1 MEGTTPE
8 MVSFMYILKQNR
20 SKLSAQQYRTLKGQA
35 VSGNVDAAHKGLH
48 KILRRRHANAN

>member
-35 VSGNVDAAHKGLH
+35 VSANVDAAHKGLH

>member
-48 KILRRRHANAN
+48 KTLRRRHANAN

>member
-35 VSGNVDAAHKGLH
+35 VM
-48 KILRRRHANAN
+48 

>member
-8 MVSFMYILKQNR
+8 MVSFIYILKQNR

>member
-1 MEGTTPE
+1 MEGTTLE

>member
-35 VSGNVDAAHKGLH
+35 VSGNVDAARKGFH

>member
-35 VSGNVDAAHKGLH
+35 VSGNVGAAHKGLH

>member
-35 VSGNVDAAHKGLH
+35 ISGNVDAAHKGLH

>member
-8 MVSFMYILKQNR
+8 MVSFMHILKQNR

>member
-1 MEGTTPE
+1 MEGTTLE
-8 MVSFMYILKQNR
+8 MVSFMYILTQNR
-20 SKLSAQQYRTLKGQA
+20 NKLSAQQYRTLKGQA